1 MADLL
6 DVLHEKVL
14 LCDGGTGTSVHTYE
28 LDPEKDFHGH
38 ENCTDYLVRS
48 RPDVVREIQ
57 AGFYAAGADIVE
69 TNTFGGS
76 PITLGEFGL
85 GDEAY
90 SLNKEAAELLCEVA
104 EDFSRNGQERW
115 VVGDV
120 GPGTKLA
127 SLGQVSYDAQE
138 DAYEVQCT
146 GLIDGGVHGI
156 LVLTSQDPL
165 QVKTAVNGARRACT
179 ATGKDVPILVQVT
192 METTGTMLIG
202 PDIAAA
208 ATVVESLGIP
218 LLGLNCATGPQEMVP
233 HVEWMGANW
242 PGLLSIQPNA
252 GLPELV
258 GGKTSYPL
266 TPAELADWL
275 ERFLQ
280 DPGLNLVGG
289 CCGTD
294 DQHIAAVDAML
305 RRLADR
311 GRHRWELQVVA
322 SVTDNWHA
330 ATPFFW
336 LPANVSV

>member
-127 SLGQVSYDAQE
+127 SLGQVSQALF
-138 DAYEVQCT
+138 A
-146 GLIDGGVHGI
+146 
-156 LVLTSQDPL
+156 
-165 QVKTAVNGARRACT
+165 
-179 ATGKDVPILVQVT
+179 
-192 METTGTMLIG
+192 
-202 PDIAAA
+202 
-208 ATVVESLGIP
+208 
-218 LLGLNCATGPQEMVP
+218 
-233 HVEWMGANW
+233 
-242 PGLLSIQPNA
+242 
-252 GLPELV
+252 V
-258 GGKTSYPL
+258 GGRY
-266 TPAELADWL
+266 
-275 ERFLQ
+275 
-280 DPGLNLVGG
+280 
-289 CCGTD
+289 
-294 DQHIAAVDAML
+294 
-305 RRLADR
+305 RR
-311 GRHRWELQVVA
+311 
-322 SVTDNWHA
+322 SM
-330 ATPFFW
+330 
-336 LPANVSV
+336 